1 VRYDELWP
9 GGTVQRAGRVQALRL
24 SLQGV
29 PVPGGNPEDDDLEL
43 LGLRGRL
50 ELLLDPESRA
60 PLQLSGN
67 VKVVGTVTL
76 RLAAVRP
83 R

>member
-1 VRYDELWP
+1 VQRQ
-9 GGTVQRAGRVQALRL
+9 GTVRPLRL
-24 SLQGV
+24 ALQGL
-29 PVPGGNPEDDDLEL
+29 PVPGGDPDEDLEL

-50 ELLLDPESRA
+50 ELLLDPATRA

-67 VKVVGTVTL
+67 VKIVGSVTL